1 MAGRGAPRF
10 EGISDRPTDHPRPG
24 SQPPLLLADTLVDDD
39 GGMFG
44 DHELYV
50 GVIHGD
56 DE

>member
-44 DHELYV
+44 DHELSV